1 MLRPTRA
8 GRGSSR
14 CLPYTGRVT
23 DTIDSHTDASGEP
36 VTGTDSGSAA
46 GAATGARTSTATLE
60 RPAQALG
67 AALPSPTPAPVP
79 RAGALPT
86 PAEQAQAAKDKTLTS
101 PAAVELA
108 RHALE
113 EVTDPITVGEY
124 VAAAPDAERLV
135 THLFDC
141 TLSGYRGWRWA
152 VTLSRVPRGRTA
164 TVCEVEL
171 LPGEE
176 ALLAPAW
183 VPWAE
188 RLEPGDITR
197 SDRLPR
203 KETDERLEPG
213 WEATGEDADAVAL
226 DELDLGRPR
235 VLSAQGVASAAERW
249 YGGDHG
255 PDAEGVR
262 KAHATCSTCGFF
274 VPMAGALRAIF
285 GVCANEWAADDG
297 SVVSLD
303 HGCGAHSETDLPDQ
317 GPEWPIN
324 PSRVNDHLMVPL
336 STNGLDLREGRS
348 IAEQADDVD
357 GEPGGAPAEDA
368 ADVAGAPGQG
378 TDTESPARDA
388 GAPEAQAED
397 GASGTDAA
405 APAAEERPVGEPG
418 TKTGK
423 KSAASEQKPAARRS
437 RRAATSTRRRRTA
450 DSPEEASEE
459 RSSRLVG
466 LDLGELERATAGVS
480 SASAPD
486 AASVAESLAATAD
499 VPSPAPAGGES
510 SDTPSERAASAR
522 AAVAGLSLALGIDAA
537 AGEVEEELVTR
548 RSVSAPSARSADGR
562 TGGTPQEEAFGVEP
576 EDAEPP
582 HAPRTL
588 AELEAILPSR
598 S

>member
-1 MLRPTRA
+1 MPRPTHPSQ
-8 GRGSSR
+8 GSLR
-14 CLPYTGRVT
+14 RLPYTGRVT
-23 DTIDSHTDASGEP
+23 DMIDSHTDASDAPPTETEP
-36 VTGTDSGSAA
+36 GLGV
-46 GAATGARTSTATLE
+46 ATGARTATATLE
-60 RPAQALG
+60 RPASA
-67 AALPSPTPAPVP
+67 PTHPEPTPVP
-79 RAGALPT
+79 RAGSLPT
-86 PAEQAQAAKDKTLTS
+86 PGEQAQAAKDKTLTS

-108 RHALE
+108 HRALE
-113 EVTDPITVGEY
+113 EITDPITIGEY
-124 VAAAPDAERLV
+124 LAAVPNAERLV

-152 VTLSRVPRGRTA
+152 VTLSRVPRSRTA

-183 VPWAE
+183 VPWAD
-188 RLEPGDITR
+188 RLEPGDVTR

-235 VLSAQGVASAAERW
+235 VLSAQGVSSAAERW

-324 PSRVNDHLMVPL
+324 PSRVDDHLMVPL

-348 IAEQADDVD
+348 IVELAAEQADDVD
-357 GEPGGAPAEDA
+357 AEPGGAPAEDA

-388 GAPEAQAED
+388 DAPAGAAKAVDSDAAADEAADAPDTQAED

-405 APAAEERPVGEPG
+405 APAAEERPVEEPG

-423 KSAASEQKPAARRS
+423 KPAASEQRPAERRS

-466 LDLGELERATAGVS
+466 LDLGELKRAAAAA
-480 SASAPD
+480 SASSAPD
-486 AASVAESLAATAD
+486 AASVAESFAATAD
-499 VPSPAPAGGES
+499 GPSPAPAGGES

-522 AAVAGLSLALGIDAA
+522 AAVADLSLALGIDVPQDDAA
-537 AGEVEEELVTR
+537 T
-548 RSVSAPSARSADGR
+548 
-562 TGGTPQEEAFGVEP
+562 
-576 EDAEPP
+576 EDAEITEAGAPTEQT
-582 HAPRTL
+582 PRTL

>member
-1 MLRPTRA
+1 MPRPTRA

-14 CLPYTGRVT
+14 SLPYTGRVT

-36 VTGTDSGSAA
+36 ATGTDSGSPA
-46 GAATGARTSTATLE
+46 GAATGARTSTVTLE
-60 RPAQALG
+60 RPASG
-67 AALPSPTPAPVP
+67 AASPSPTPAPVP

-86 PAEQAQAAKDKTLTS
+86 PAEQALAAKDKTLTS
-101 PAAVELA
+101 PAAIELA

-113 EVTDPITVGEY
+113 EVTGPITVGEY
-124 VAAAPDAERLV
+124 VAATPDAERLV

-164 TVCEVEL
+164 TVCEMAL

-324 PSRVNDHLMVPL
+324 PSRVDDHLMVPL

-348 IAEQADDVD
+348 IAELAAEQADDVD
-357 GEPGGAPAEDA
+357 GETDDAPAEDA
-368 ADVAGAPGQG
+368 AGAPGRG
-378 TDTESPARDA
+378 ADAESSARDA
-388 GAPEAQAED
+388 DAPADADRATADTPDAPDAEETE
-397 GASGTDAA
+397 GNASGADATTSA
-405 APAAEERPVGEPG
+405 AEEWPAAESRKKP
-418 TKTGK
+418 GK
-423 KSAASEQKPAARRS
+423 KSASSEQKHAAKRS

-450 DSPEEASEE
+450 DSPEEASAE

-466 LDLGELERATAGVS
+466 LDLGDLERATATA
-480 SASAPD
+480 SASSAPD
-486 AASVAESLAATAD
+486 AASVAEPLAATAESS
-499 VPSPAPAGGES
+499 SPAPAGGEP

-522 AAVAGLSLALGIDAA
+522 AAVAGLSLALGVDASQDEPA
-537 AGEVEEELVTR
+537 SDDTENAEAGA
-548 RSVSAPSARSADGR
+548 SAE
-562 TGGTPQEEAFGVEP
+562 Q
-576 EDAEPP
+576 
-582 HAPRTL
+582 APRTL
-588 AELEAILPSR
+588 AELEAILPNR